1 MTSPKEECTRCGRC
15 CLGSSPTLQ
24 GVDVSLF
31 HSGRLSFSQL
41 YTLRAGELVWDNIAG
56 ELRITAE
63 ELVKVKEKGN
73 KEGCLF
79 YDGEEN
85 ACRIYAH
92 RPVQCATLNCRDPRE
107 FLRVH
112 GGPKITRREVV
123 EDRILLGLIEE
134 HENRCSYRVIEG
146 HVERIEREGEK
157 AVGKLLEL
165 SSSFSVKPLLEEAAH
180 LTGLDI
186 HIHPSQRGVRSGPR
200 HEADRPGAG
209 AKELG
214 ARVDQD
220 VTDRQASTLR
230 ERP

>member
-1 MTSPKEECTRCGRC
+1 MPLLR
-15 CLGSSPTLQ
+15 
-24 GVDVSLF
+24 
-31 HSGRLSFSQL
+31 SGRLTFSHL

-134 HENRCSYRVIEG
+134 HENRCSYRMIEG
-146 HVERIEREGEK
+146 HVERIQREGEK

-165 SSSFSVKPLLEEAAH
+165 LRFDTTLRPFVSEKLGLDSGAMDFLFGRPLLK
-180 LTGLDI
+180 TVTMFGLM
-186 HIHPSQRGVRSGPR
+186 V
-200 HEADRPGAG
+200 E
-209 AKELG
+209 
-214 ARVDQD
+214 
-220 VTDRQASTLR
+220 RQADGSFFLTANASN
-230 ERP
+230 